1 MSSPNFNDQ
10 ILAIVNDESKIH
22 ELELV
27 QMQKFVNGSCAC
39 IRNII
44 KPKAKIII
52 KHVSAVLRGIKT
64 DYKDNSKD
72 WKKATSLFASLS
84 LQEGMIKSEIKF
96 TFNNS
101 DKHCHVQ
108 VTISE
113 SITNSKL
120 PLNQINDKVIEEYL
134 RKFLLDV
141 VQNR

>member
-1 MSSPNFNDQ
+1 MRSPNFNDQ

-27 QMQKFVNGSCAC
+27 QMQKFVNGSCAF

-44 KPKAKIII
+44 KPKANIIVR
-52 KHVSAVLRGIKT
+52 HVSAVLSNIKSR
-64 DYKDNSKD
+64 YKDNSKD
-72 WKKATSLFASLS
+72 WKKETSLFAALA
-84 LQEGMIKSEIKF
+84 LEEGIKQSEIKF
-96 TFNNS
+96 TFDSN
-101 DKHCHVQ
+101 DKNCHVQ
-108 VTISE
+108 VTLNE
-113 SITNSKL
+113 SITKSKL